1 MGRMTDALQQSLHTA
16 AANNS
21 ALTTLAVI
29 AANDL
34 IVLMAFGLAAL
45 LFIYRYRLTR
55 AFLLRVA
62 LSGLVALVLVQVLGH
77 TVHDPRPYM
86 AEHYDPLAHASS
98 DNGFPSDHTL
108 FVSLFTG
115 WLMWLLPA
123 SNRAAWLTA
132 FALGAVAVALGRLAI
147 GAHHT
152 LDVLGSVLIAAGSL
166 GLASLPRLGAPWQTP
181 VLKPTPQNAR

>member
-1 MGRMTDALQQSLHTA
+1 MTDALQHSLHTA

-29 AANDL
+29 AANYL

-45 LFIYRYRLTR
+45 LFIYRHRLTR
-55 AFLLRVA
+55 AFLLRAA

-77 TVHDPRPYM
+77 TVHDPRPYL
-86 AEHYDPLAHASS
+86 AEHYSPLAHASS

-115 WLMWLLPA
+115 WLMWLLPR
-123 SNRAAWLTA
+123 SNRAAWLLA
-132 FALGAVAVALGRLAI
+132 FALGVVAVALGRLAI

-152 LDVLGSVLIAAGSL
+152 LDVLGSVMIAAVAL
-166 GLASLPRLGAPWQTP
+166 GLASLLHLNTVQRSDVVRSA
-181 VLKPTPQNAR
+181 V